1 MHLHITFHDALYF
14 LTGVVFPTYGV
25 LEWIV
30 KHFGKRIKRL
40 LIRNPTKAALF
51 EQYKTRAMGTKVK

>member
-14 LTGVVFPTYGV
+14 LTGVVFPTYGI

-40 LIRNPTKAALF
+40 LIGNKQEKALYDA
-51 EQYKTRAMGTKVK
+51 YKARAMGKK